1 MSSFMKSTVIAPAA
15 AAIARRSG
23 TVSMAITR
31 SAPSRKALRMANCA
45 DRAAAEYR
53 DRLAAFDV
61 AELGAHVAGREDV
74 GQEQHLLVAQA
85 RPAP

>member
-1 MSSFMKSTVIAPAA
+1 MKSMVIAPAS

-45 DRAAAEYR
+45 TGPQPNTAIVSPP
-53 DRLAAFDV
+53 LMS
-61 AELGAHVAGREDV
+61 
-74 GQEQHLLVAQA
+74 QNS
-85 RPAP
+85 APM